1 MLKVNIASSISR
13 KWLSYLN
20 LYLAAYWLL
29 LKYHYIL
36 LFVGIKQSRILPL
49 DLSTLGFTNRNL
61 AMEMTSF
68 INSEQLNNRRDCRSN
83 CTSSFENG
91 HILQGNVERGRT
103 ASNESHRNSQ
113 DVTDWL
119 HRLYQVTDVVLII
132 CAVTVVVSV
141 FISLAIFIFGTYRIQ
156 RGLEGFVLSS

>member
-1 MLKVNIASSISR
+1 M
-13 KWLSYLN
+13 
-20 LYLAAYWLL
+20 
-29 LKYHYIL
+29 KYHYIL
-36 LFVGIKQSRILPL
+36 LFVGIKQSNILPL
-49 DLSTLGFTNRNL
+49 DLSTLGFSNRNL

-68 INSEQLNNRRDCRSN
+68 INPEQLNNRRDCRSN
-83 CTSSFENG
+83 CTSCGENRN
-91 HILQGNVERGRT
+91 ILQSDVGTGRT

-113 DVTDWL
+113 HVTDWL